1 MAPKKSSH
9 IPWTVAG
16 LMLGLLLASLD
27 QTIVSTAMPT
37 IVGKLGGLEQYV
49 WVFSAYLI
57 ANVVSMPIFGKL
69 GDMYGRKTFFL
80 LGLVVFMIGSAL
92 CGTSTSMTQLI
103 VYRAIQGL
111 GGGALMPITFAI
123 VFDIFPAEKRGK
135 MQGLFGA
142 VFGISS
148 VLGPLA
154 GAYFTDNVDWT
165 WIFYI
170 NLPLG
175 VISLILIS
183 LFYHPV
189 LPNNPNQKIDWL
201 GTVVF
206 AASILSLMFAL
217 ELGGK
222 EYAWSSATIIGLFII
237 AAVCFILFLLIERRA
252 SSPIV
257 PLHLF
262 RNRLFTSSMGTSFF
276 YGALMLS
283 AATYIPLF
291 IQGVFQGSAT
301 SAGLVLTPMML
312 GVVASSMIG
321 GRFIGK
327 TSFRNIL
334 LFSVAL
340 LLIATTLLGF
350 ISVETPRWQVTLY
363 MIMMGLGI
371 GAAFPVTS
379 MSSLHTVSPQYRG
392 VVTSLVAFFRSI
404 GSAVGVTV
412 LGSVQANAMKNRMA
426 ELLPAQGGAAAPADA
441 RALLSPEF
449 QAHVPKPV
457 LDKLIVG
464 LADSIA
470 FVFQVTII
478 MAIVALVFILL
489 MGKAKLEIPGRKQP
503 GREGGAAGGEPGA
516 PAPTSGH

>member
-1 MAPKKSSH
+1 MPQKQSN
-9 IPWTVAG
+9 ITWTVIG
-16 LMLGLLLASLD
+16 LMLGLLLAALD

-80 LGLVVFMIGSAL
+80 FGLVLFMIGSAL
-92 CGTSTSMTQLI
+92 CGTSTTMTQLI
-103 VYRAIQGL
+103 IYRAIQGL

-123 VFDIFPAEKRGK
+123 IFDIFPPEKRGK
-135 MQGLFGA
+135 MQGLFGS

-154 GAYFTDNVDWT
+154 GAYFTDHVNWT

-175 VISLILIS
+175 VIALILIA

-189 LPNNPNQKIDWL
+189 LPKNPNQKIDWL
-201 GTVVF
+201 GTLVF
-206 AASILSLMFAL
+206 AASILCFMFAL
-217 ELGGK
+217 EMGGK
-222 EYAWSSATIIGLFII
+222 DYAWSSSLIIGLFA
-237 AAVCFILFLLIERRA
+237 AAVVLLGLFLLVERKA
-252 SSPIV
+252 SSPVV
-257 PLHLF
+257 PLALF
-262 RNRLFTSSMGTSFF
+262 RNQLFTSSMGICFF

-301 SAGLVLTPMML
+301 SAGMVLTPMML

-327 TSFRNIL
+327 TAFRSIMI
-334 LFSVAL
+334 FSVAL
-340 LLIATTLLGF
+340 LLVATSLLGT
-350 ISVETPRWQVTLY
+350 IDVTTPRWQITVY
-363 MIMMGLGI
+363 MILMGLGI
-371 GAAFPVTS
+371 GSSFPVTS
-379 MSSLHTVSPQYRG
+379 MSALHNVSPQFRG
-392 VVTSLVAFFRSI
+392 IVTSLVAFFRSI

-412 LGSVQANAMKNRMA
+412 LGSVQANAMNNYIA
-426 ELLPAQGGAAAPADA
+426 ELPSQGAAGAPADP
-441 RALLSPEF
+441 RALLSPDV
-449 QAHVPKPV
+449 QAHIPQEIFT
-457 LDKLIVG
+457 KLIAA

-478 MAIVALVFILL
+478 MAVIALLFIML
-489 MGKAKLEIPGRKQP
+489 MGKAKLDVTSRRGPSGGDQPSEDKGGKQSAQP
-503 GREGGAAGGEPGA
+503 Q
-516 PAPTSGH
+516 T

>member
-1 MAPKKSSH
+1 MALKKSN
-9 IPWTVAG
+9 ITWTVVG
-16 LMLGLLLASLD
+16 LMLGLLLAALD

-37 IVGKLGGLEQYV
+37 IVGKLGGLDKYV

-92 CGTSTSMTQLI
+92 CGTSTTMTQLI
-103 VYRAIQGL
+103 IYRAIQGL

-123 VFDIFPAEKRGK
+123 VFDVFPPEKRGK

-175 VISLILIS
+175 IVSLILIS

-189 LPNNPNQKIDWL
+189 LPNNPNQRIDWL
-201 GTVVF
+201 GTLVF
-206 AASILSLMFAL
+206 AASVLCLMFGL
-217 ELGGK
+217 EMGGK
-222 EYAWSSATIIGLFII
+222 EYAWDSGMIIGLFV
-237 AAVCFILFLLIERRA
+237 AAAILLVLFLLVERKAA
-252 SSPIV
+252 SPVV
-257 PLHLF
+257 PLGLF
-262 RNRLFTSSMGTSFF
+262 KNRLFTSSMGVGFF
-276 YGALMLS
+276 YGALMMS

-291 IQGVFQGSAT
+291 IQGVFQGTAT
-301 SAGLVLTPMML
+301 SSGLVLTPMML

-327 TSFRNIL
+327 TAFRNIML
-334 LFSVAL
+334 VSVLL
-340 LLIATTLLGF
+340 LLIATSLLGT
-350 ISVETPRWQVTLY
+350 ISTVTPRWEITMF
-363 MIMMGLGI
+363 MILMGLGI
-371 GAAFPVTS
+371 GTSFPVTS
-379 MSSLHTVSPQYRG
+379 MSSLHGVSPQFRG
-392 VVTSLVAFFRSI
+392 VVTSMTAFFRSI

-412 LGSVQANAMKNRMA
+412 LGSVQAAAMKNRLA
-426 ELLPAQGGAAAPADA
+426 ELLPAQSSGAAPADA
-441 RALLSPEF
+441 RALLSPQV
-449 QAHVPKPV
+449 QAHIPPEVMS
-457 LDKLIVG
+457 KLIEG
-464 LADSIA
+464 LAGSIA
-470 FVFQVTII
+470 FVFKVTIVI
-478 MAIVALVFILL
+478 AVIALIFILL
-489 MGKAKLEIPGRKQP
+489 MGKAKLELGGARGPRKEGEGQP
-503 GREGGAAGGEPGA
+503 GGEQGTPVH
-516 PAPTSGH
+516 THGH

>member
-1 MAPKKSSH
+1 MEAKKSN
-9 IPWTVAG
+9 ITWTVVG

-37 IVGKLGGLEQYV
+37 IIGELGGLDKYV

-57 ANVVSMPIFGKL
+57 ANVVSMPVFGKL
-69 GDMYGRKTFFL
+69 GDMYGRKLFFL
-80 LGLVVFMIGSAL
+80 LGIVVFMIGSAL
-92 CGTSTSMTQLI
+92 CGTSATMTQLI
-103 VYRAIQGL
+103 VYRAIQGI
-111 GGGALMPITFAI
+111 GGGALMPVVFAI
-123 VFDIFPAEKRGK
+123 IFDIFPPEKRGK

-154 GAYFTDNVDWT
+154 GAYFTDHVNWK

-175 VISLILIS
+175 VVSLFLIA

-206 AASILSLMFAL
+206 AASVLCLMFGL
-217 ELGGK
+217 ELGGN
-222 EYAWSSATIIGLFII
+222 EYGWGSGQIIGLLAA
-237 AAVCFILFLLIERRA
+237 AAVLFAVFLLIEKRA
-252 SSPIV
+252 ASPIV

-262 RNRLFTSSMGTSFF
+262 ANRLFTASMGICFF

-291 IQGVFQGSAT
+291 IQGVFQGTAT

-312 GVVASSMIG
+312 GVVASSMLG

-327 TSFRNIL
+327 TSYRNIMI
-334 LFSVAL
+334 FSAL
-340 LLIATTLLGF
+340 LLLVATSLLATV
-350 ISVETPRWQVTLY
+350 SVTTPRWLITTY
-363 MIMMGLGI
+363 MVLMGLGI
-371 GAAFPVTS
+371 GTGFPVTS
-379 MSSLHTVSPQYRG
+379 MSALHNVSGQFRG
-392 VVTSLVAFFRSI
+392 VVTSLVSFFRSI
-404 GSAVGVTV
+404 GSTVGVTV
-412 LGSVQANAMKNRMA
+412 LGAVQASALTSRLA
-426 ELLPAQGGAAAPADA
+426 EGNPGGAQAPVEP

-449 QAHVPKPV
+449 QSQIPAEVMK
-457 LDKLIVG
+457 KLIAA

-470 FVFQVTII
+470 VVFEVTIVLAVL
-478 MAIVALVFILL
+478 AIVFVLL
-489 MGKAKLEIPGRKQP
+489 MGKAKLDTSARRGPQGSPQ
-503 GREGGAAGGEPGA
+503 GGPAGA
-516 PAPTSGH
+516 PGHM